1 MISLIA
7 NAKLNLYLDIT
18 GRRGDGYHL
27 LETVMMSVDLA
38 DTVTVDASESREG
51 IAVDCT
57 NPLIPSD
64 NRNICFKAAELFFE
78 AVGRIPRASIH
89 IEKRIPHAAG
99 LGGGSADAAAVL
111 YGLNRLFDSPLD
123 KERLMSL
130 AVRIG
135 ADVPFCMT
143 GGAKLC
149 RGIGEKISDIEPLPE
164 RVYLAVMPDFYCD
177 TKGAY
182 AAYDR
187 NPLPR
192 RNGLTQFLKA
202 GAEFPKKCYNVFKEL
217 YEDPRIDGI
226 TDRLTGLGAEGANL
240 SGSGSAVFG
249 IFGDEAAAEK
259 AAREFPKYF
268 TAVCRPISNGIITV
282 DSGK

>member
-7 NAKLNLYLDIT
+7 NAKINLYLDIT

-38 DTVTVDASESREG
+38 DIVTVDVLESREG

-78 AVGRIPRASIH
+78 AVGRTPRASIH

-111 YGLNRLFDSPLD
+111 EGLNRLSDRPLD
-123 KERLMSL
+123 EERLMSL
-130 AVRIG
+130 AVRTG

-143 GGAKLC
+143 GGTKLC
-149 RGIGEKISDIEPLPE
+149 RGIGEKISDIEPLSE
-164 RVYLAVMPDFYCD
+164 RVYLVIMPDHHCD

-182 AAYDR
+182 AEYDR
-187 NPLPR
+187 APLPR

-202 GAEFPKKCYNVFKEL
+202 GEEFPKKCYNVFREL
-217 YEDPRIDGI
+217 YEDPKIDGI
-226 TDRLTGLGAEGANL
+226 INKLLSIGAEGANL
-240 SGSGSAVFG
+240 SGSGAAVFG
-249 IFGDEAAAEK
+249 IFGDEASAEK

-268 TAVCRPISNGIITV
+268 TAVCRPISKGIILIN
-282 DSGK
+282 